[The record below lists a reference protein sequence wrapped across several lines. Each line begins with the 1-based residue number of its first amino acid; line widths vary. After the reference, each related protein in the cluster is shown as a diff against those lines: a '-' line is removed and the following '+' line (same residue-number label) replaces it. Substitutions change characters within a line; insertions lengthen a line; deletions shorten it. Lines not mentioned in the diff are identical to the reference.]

1 MSRSMRCGRA
11 QDLLP
16 EFLGQGLDKATRSMV
31 REHLRDCSRCRK
43 AGSEWL
49 QARKAL
55 RAAAAAAD
63 VAAAVPEESWSAWRE
78 GILRAVA
85 TAPVPSPRRMPAL
98 PRWVSGA
105 IAAAALLSGLTLGA
119 RVDGGLLARDPIT
132 AQPGQGQGTSL
143 LRPLGQ
149 ERWAPAPTANG
160 LEWRRRWATHGLRS
174 RLALRT
180 LEDEFLPTPVR
191 VEGNGNK
198 PGAAG
203 DGR

>member
-1 MSRSMRCGRA
+1 VSPAMRCGRA

-31 REHLRDCSRCRK
+31 REHLRDCVQCRK
-43 AGSEWL
+43 VGSEWL

-55 RAAAAAAD
+55 RAAAVAAD
-63 VAAAVPEESWSAWRE
+63 VAAAVPEESWSAWHAD
-78 GILRAVA
+78 ILRAVA
-85 TAPVPSPRRMPAL
+85 TAPVSTPRRMPAL
-98 PRWVSGA
+98 PRWVAGA
-105 IAAAALLSGLTLGA
+105 VAAAALLSGLVLGA
-119 RVDGGLLARDPIT
+119 RVDGGLLLRDPIT

-160 LEWRRRWATHGLRS
+160 LEWRRRWATHGLRG
-174 RLALRT
+174 RALHT
-180 LEDEFLPTPVR
+180 LEDEFLPNPVR
-191 VEGNGNK
+191 VERDSK
-198 PGAAG
+198 TPGTTG